1 MHLIMK
7 GRCFLGWRMDKGS
20 LGNRTRKELVIGS
33 LIPDTI
39 HFKLKSGR
47 KDKQR
52 KKAYFILI
60 KRAIHRGHYN
70 FKHIHTPNRGALRF
84 IKNNNT

>member
-1 MHLIMK
+1 ME
-7 GRCFLGWRMDKGS
+7 KGS

-39 HFKLKSGR
+39 HFRVKSVR

-52 KKAYFILI
+52 RKANFILI
-60 KRAIHRGHYN
+60 KGALHKGYYN
-70 FKHIHTPNRGALRF
+70 FKHIHTPNTGTLRS
-84 IKNNNT
+84 IKIIILKDTDYLQCSNNG